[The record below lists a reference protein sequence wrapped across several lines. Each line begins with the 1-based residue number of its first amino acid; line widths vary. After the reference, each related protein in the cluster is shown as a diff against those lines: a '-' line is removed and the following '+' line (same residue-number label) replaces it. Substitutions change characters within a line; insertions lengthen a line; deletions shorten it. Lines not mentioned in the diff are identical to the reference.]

1 MVTNT
6 IVRAVE
12 QRGSKWFSLKFKFDE
27 ETIQLVRGINSSRWS
42 QTYKTWLV
50 PFDKASVD
58 KIKVIFSDIGSTDEE
73 CRKLF
78 GLASQNIG
86 CLQQDLV

>member
-1 MVTNT
+1 M
-6 IVRAVE
+6 
-12 QRGSKWFSLKFKFDE
+12 
-27 ETIQLVRGINSSRWS
+27 RGINSSRWS

-86 CLQQDLV
+86 CLQQDLVQSVDSKKSFEREEVFLCQLNILKSS